1 VVRTLA
7 EVTESIDTAQLLQA
21 DRDDAKELAA
31 SESSTESRG
40 NRVAAKR
47 LPRYRPHV
55 VLLAAMGRRLC
66 YDEVDRDPPLAAL
79 WRRGVAWLIDV
90 LLFAGTTFGIVACT
104 GMRRPLSLAWRMLWS
119 GPSSFTPAVLHQLV
133 GAGIVLSVAV
143 LLGGFAL
150 WVVYRVVCTGYWGR
164 TVGKCIFGIQ
174 VVRAEDPSAPPGVR
188 RAAIRWVLP
197 PLAGAIPLPGSG
209 LLPYLMAVRDRKR
222 QGGHDHAA
230 RTLVI
235 RRPVHSA

>member
-1 VVRTLA
+1 LP
-7 EVTESIDTAQLLQA
+7 EVTDSIDIAQSAHA
-21 DRDDAKELAA
+21 DRDNPKD
-31 SESSTESRG
+31 
-40 NRVAAKR
+40 VAAR
-47 LPRYRPHV
+47 ESGTASHRDRVDARRIRRHRPHV
-55 VLLAAMGRRLC
+55 VLLAAMGRRVWC
-66 YDEVDRDPPLAAL
+66 DEADGDLPLAAL
-79 WRRGVAWLIDV
+79 WRRGVAWVIDV
-90 LLFAGTTFGIVACT
+90 LLFAGATFGILACT

-119 GPSSFTPAVLHQLV
+119 GPSSFTPAVLHHLV

-143 LLGGFAL
+143 LIGGFTL

-174 VVRAEDPSAPPGVR
+174 VVRAEDPSAPPGLR

-222 QGGHDHAA
+222 QGGHDRAA

-235 RRPVHSA
+235 RRSVHSA